1 MLLCIGGGTR
11 ARCCPPATVLVAMSG
26 GQDSVCLLGLLVD
39 LRPQWSWQLRAV
51 HCDHRWRADSAAN
64 GVFVAELCDRWR
76 VPCAVV
82 VAEGNDRDGRT
93 EAARQWRH
101 TPLSR
106 WQRPRAALAQ
116 SAGTPPAIASLPRD
130 LAPMS
135 MKRKRVFSLKTSLT
149 RRLKSCRSAAV
160 RSRNGRNLAMYQRTS
175 C

>member
-1 MLLCIGGGTR
+1 MGGILWSATHAALHRRLHSRSLLPPRHRSGGGVR
-11 ARCCPPATVLVAMSG
+11 R
-26 GQDSVCLLGLLVD
+26 DSVCLLGLLVD

-101 TPLSR
+101 TTFE
-106 WQRPRAALAQ
+106 QVATAQGCTRAVSGHTASDRQ
-116 SAGTPPAIASLPRD
+116 S
-130 LAPMS
+130 
-135 MKRKRVFSLKTSLT
+135 
-149 RRLKSCRSAAV
+149 SA
-160 RSRNGRNLAMYQRTS
+160 
-175 C
+175 

>member
-1 MLLCIGGGTR
+1 MLLCIGGCTR
-11 ARCCPPATVLVAMSG
+11 ARCCPPATVLVAVSG

-82 VAEGNDRDGRT
+82 VAEGNDRAGRT

-101 TPLSR
+101 TLSR
-106 WQRPRAALAQ
+106 
-116 SAGTPPAIASLPRD
+116 S
-130 LAPMS
+130 
-135 MKRKRVFSLKTSLT
+135 
-149 RRLKSCRSAAV
+149 
-160 RSRNGRNLAMYQRTS
+160 
-175 C
+175 